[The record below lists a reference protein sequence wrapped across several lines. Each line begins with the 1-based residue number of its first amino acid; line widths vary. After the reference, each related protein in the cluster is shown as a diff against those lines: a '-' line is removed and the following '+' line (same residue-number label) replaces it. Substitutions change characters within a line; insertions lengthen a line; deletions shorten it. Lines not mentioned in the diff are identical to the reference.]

1 MAWRPTIAAVT
12 PPPPTNFSASAVEK
26 GAALAHLGDCAVCH
40 TARAGQ
46 DFAGGLAIKTPFG
59 VVYTSNITP
68 DLDHGIGRW
77 SQAAFVRAMRQGV
90 ARDGAHLYP
99 AFPYDHYTLATD
111 GDLADLYAF
120 LMTRKP
126 VASSPPANRLIP
138 PLGFRPVLAGWKL
151 LFLKQGVVAADPRRS
166 PEWNRGRYLVESLAH
181 CGGCHTARNALG
193 AEESRR
199 ALAGGQAEGWY
210 APPLDGSS
218 PAVQAWTAERLFTYL
233 RTGLS
238 PSHAAAAGPMGPVV
252 RELSA
257 APAADV
263 QAIAVYIA
271 SRMAPTQARAPGPVV
286 DRAAFAAGAQPQ
298 GAALFAGACATC
310 HGPGAP
316 MMLQGR
322 PSLTLGTPLYEPTPR
337 DTVQII
343 LQGLNP
349 PLGRSGPYMPAFAD
363 SLSDVQIAQLTAY
376 LRDRYTDHPSWPGDL
391 KDQVA
396 KARKEGGS

>member
-40 TARAGQ
+40 TASAGQ

-166 PEWNRGRYLVESLAH
+166 LAWNRGRYLVESLAH
-181 CGGCHTARNALG
+181 CGGCHTERNLLG
-193 AEESRR
+193 AEEPRR

-218 PAVQAWTAERLFTYL
+218 PAVQPWTAERLFTYL
-233 RTGLS
+233 RTGFS

-376 LRDRYTDHPSWPGDL
+376 LRDRYTDHPSWPGNL
-391 KDQVA
+391 KAQVE